1 VKIKADLHIKIFKNQ
16 MKQKETFFTCF
27 VFQFYFIHLVYSFY
41 IKSGHFIFKS
51 MEYLSDR
58 IKSLSVSQTLAMAQK
73 SRELK
78 AKGIDIISLSL
89 GEPDF
94 NTPDYIKE
102 AAKKAID
109 DNYSKYPPVPGYNDL
124 REAISRKFKEENGLT
139 YSPDQIIV
147 SAGGKHSI
155 INVILSIINPGDEV
169 IILAPYWVSYY
180 DQVLLAGGKP
190 VIVTAAIENDFKIR
204 PEQLETAITSK
215 TRLIIFNSPSNPTG
229 MVYDR
234 NEMEKIARI
243 VQKHEG
249 LFIMS
254 DEIYEHIIFSGEHV
268 SMASFDFIYD
278 RVITVNGVSKGYAMT
293 GWRIGYIGA
302 PLWIVKACDKLQGQF
317 TSGVCSI
324 AQRAALA
331 AIQGKND
338 SKQIMKEAFHRRRDL
353 ICSLLKE
360 IKGLKVPVPEGAFYV
375 MPDISYFLGK
385 SDGITTIVNSDDLA
399 LYLLDKA
406 QVAVVGGDAFGAP
419 DCIRIS
425 YATADNLLTEAVKRI
440 KSALERLH

>member
-1 VKIKADLHIKIFKNQ
+1 
-16 MKQKETFFTCF
+16 
-27 VFQFYFIHLVYSFY
+27 
-41 IKSGHFIFKS
+41 

-94 NTPDYIKE
+94 NTPDYVKD

-109 DNYSKYPPVPGYNDL
+109 DNYSKYPPVPGYTDL
-124 REAISRKFKEENGLT
+124 REAISKKFKDENGID
-139 YSPDQIIV
+139 YSPEQIVV
-147 SAGGKHSI
+147 SAGGKHSL
-155 INVILSIINPGDEV
+155 INIILSIVNPGDEV

-180 DQVLLAGGKP
+180 DQIIIAEGKP
-190 VIVTAAIENDFKIR
+190 VVIEAKLENDFKIK
-204 PEQLETAITSK
+204 PGQLEAAITAK
-215 TRLIIFNSPSNPTG
+215 TRLVIFNSPSNPTG

-234 NEMEKIARI
+234 DEMEKIARVI
-243 VQKHEG
+243 EKHEG
-249 LFIMS
+249 VFIIS
-254 DEIYEHIIFSGEHV
+254 DEIYEHIIFNGQHV

-278 RVITVNGVSKGYAMT
+278 RVITVNGCSKGYAMT

-302 PLWIVKACDKLQGQF
+302 PLWIAKACIKLQGQF

-331 AIQGKND
+331 AVQGNGESQK
-338 SKQIMKEAFHRRRDL
+338 IMRAAFLRRRDL
-353 ICSLLKE
+353 ICKLLGE
-360 IKGLKVPVPEGAFYV
+360 IKGIKVRIPQGAFYV

-385 SDGITTIVNSDDLA
+385 SDGTTKINNSDDLA

-406 QVAVVGGDAFGAP
+406 RVATVGGDAFGAKE
-419 DCIRIS
+419 CLRIS
-425 YATADNLLTEAVKRI
+425 YATSDDLLIEAVKRI
-440 KSALERLH
+440 KEALELLR

>member
-1 VKIKADLHIKIFKNQ
+1 MIKCRKYNIK
-16 MKQKETFFTCF
+16 
-27 VFQFYFIHLVYSFY
+27 
-41 IKSGHFIFKS
+41 G

-73 SRELK
+73 SRELQ

-109 DNYSKYPPVPGYNDL
+109 DNYSRYPPVPGYSDL
-124 REAISRKFKEENGLT
+124 REAISKKFKEENGIN

-147 SAGGKHSI
+147 SAGGKHSL
-155 INVILSIINPGDEV
+155 INVILSIINPGEEV

-180 DQVLLAGGKP
+180 DQVILAGGKP
-190 VIVTAAIENDFKIR
+190 VIIEASIDNDFKIR
-204 PEQLETAITSK
+204 PEQLEVVITK
-215 TRLIIFNSPSNPTG
+215 RTRLIIFNSPSNPTG

-234 NEMEKIARI
+234 DEMEEIARI
-243 VQKHEG
+243 VQRHEG
-249 LFIMS
+249 LFIIS

-302 PLWIVKACDKLQGQF
+302 PLWIAKACDKLQGQF

-331 AIQGKND
+331 AIQGKSD
-338 SKQIMKEAFHRRRDL
+338 SQRIMCEAFHRRRDL
-353 ICSLLKE
+353 ICGLLKE
-360 IKGLKVPVPEGAFYV
+360 IKGLKIRVPQGAFYV
-375 MPDISYFLGK
+375 LPDISHFFGK
-385 SDGITTIVNSDDLA
+385 SDGQTKITNSDDLA

-425 YATADNLLTEAVKRI
+425 YATADELLVEAVKRI
-440 KSALERLH
+440 KTALGKLR

>member
-1 VKIKADLHIKIFKNQ
+1 
-16 MKQKETFFTCF
+16 
-27 VFQFYFIHLVYSFY
+27 
-41 IKSGHFIFKS
+41 

-58 IKSLSVSQTLAMAQK
+58 IKSLSISQTIAMAQK

-124 REAISRKFKEENGLT
+124 REAISKKFKEDNGIN

-147 SAGGKHSI
+147 SAGAKHSI
-155 INVILSIINPGDEV
+155 INVILSIINPGEEV

-180 DQVLLAGGKP
+180 DQIILAGGKP
-190 VIVTAAIENDFKIR
+190 VVVGATIEDNFKIR
-204 PEQLETAITSK
+204 PEKLEAAISSK

-229 MVYDR
+229 MVYTR

-243 VQKHEG
+243 VEKHEG
-249 LFIMS
+249 LFILS
-254 DEIYEHIIFSGEHV
+254 DEIYEHILYTGEHV
-268 SMASFDFIYD
+268 SMASFSFIYD

-302 PLWIVKACDKLQGQF
+302 PLWITKACDKLQGQF

-331 AIQGKND
+331 ALLGKGN
-338 SKQIMKEAFHRRRDL
+338 SRQKMQEAFLRRRNL
-353 ICSLLKE
+353 ICGLLKE
-360 IKGLKVPVPEGAFYV
+360 IKGLKIPVPEGAFYV

-385 SDGITTIVNSDDLA
+385 SDGETKIVNSDDLA

-419 DCIRIS
+419 SCIRIS
-425 YATADNLLTEAVKRI
+425 YAIADDRLVEAVKRI
-440 KSALERLH
+440 KAALERLK

>member
-1 VKIKADLHIKIFKNQ
+1 
-16 MKQKETFFTCF
+16 
-27 VFQFYFIHLVYSFY
+27 
-41 IKSGHFIFKS
+41 

-78 AKGIDIISLSL
+78 AKGLDIISLSL

-109 DNYSKYPPVPGYNDL
+109 ENYTKYPPVPGYDDL
-124 REAISRKFKEENGLT
+124 RDAISRKFKEENGIN
-139 YSPDQIIV
+139 YSKDQIIV
-147 SAGGKHSI
+147 SAGGKHSL

-180 DQVLLAGGKP
+180 DQIILAGGKP
-190 VIVTAAIENDFKIR
+190 VIVDSLLENDFKIR
-204 PEQLETAITSK
+204 PDQLESAVSEK

-229 MVYDR
+229 MVYTEE
-234 NEMEKIARI
+234 EMEQIARI
-243 VQKHEG
+243 VEKHEG
-249 LFIMS
+249 LFIIS
-254 DEIYEHIIFSGEHV
+254 DEIYEHIIFEGRHV

-302 PLWIVKACDKLQGQF
+302 PLWLAKACNKLQGQF

-331 AIQGKND
+331 AIEGKTN
-338 SKQIMKEAFHRRRDL
+338 SRQVMKEAFLRRRDL
-353 ICSLLKE
+353 ICGLLKE
-360 IKGLKVPVPEGAFYV
+360 VSGLKIRVPQGAFYV
-375 MPDISYFLGK
+375 MPDISFYLGK
-385 SDGITTIVNSDDLA
+385 SYGDLRINNSDYLA
-399 LYLLDKA
+399 LFLLDKA

-419 DCIRIS
+419 QCIRIS
-425 YATADNLLTEAVKRI
+425 YANSDDLLVEAVKRI
-440 KSALERLH
+440 KTALELLK

>member
-1 VKIKADLHIKIFKNQ
+1 
-16 MKQKETFFTCF
+16 
-27 VFQFYFIHLVYSFY
+27 
-41 IKSGHFIFKS
+41 
-51 MEYLSDR
+51 MEHLSDR

-78 AKGIDIISLSL
+78 AKGFDIISLSL

-124 REAISRKFKEENGLT
+124 REAISRKFKRENGINYT
-139 YSPDQIIV
+139 ADQIVV
-147 SAGGKHSI
+147 SAGGKHSL
-155 INVILSIINPGDEV
+155 INVILSIVNPGDEV

-180 DQVLLAGGKP
+180 DQIILAGGKP
-190 VIVTAAIENDFKIR
+190 VVVEATLENDFKVS
-204 PEQLETAITSK
+204 PEQLEAAVTKK

-229 MVYDR
+229 MVYTR
-234 NEMEKIARI
+234 EETEQISKV

-249 LFIMS
+249 LFIIS
-254 DEIYEHIIFSGEHV
+254 DEIYEHILFDGEHV
-268 SMASFDFIYD
+268 SMASFGYIYD

-302 PLWIVKACDKLQGQF
+302 PVWLAKAVDKLQGQF

-331 AIQGKND
+331 AIEGDDGSRKKMRD
-338 SKQIMKEAFHRRRDL
+338 AFLRRRDL
-353 ICSLLKE
+353 ICRLLKD
-360 IKGLKVPVPEGAFYV
+360 IKGMKVRVPQGAFYV
-375 MPDISYFLGK
+375 MPDISYYFGK
-385 SDGITTIVNSDDLA
+385 SDGETKINNSEDLV

-406 QVAVVGGDAFGAP
+406 QVALVGGDAFGAP
-419 DCIRIS
+419 NCMRIS
-425 YATADNLLTEAVKRI
+425 YATSDDLLAEAVKRM
-440 KSALERLH
+440 KGVLDRLK

>member
-1 VKIKADLHIKIFKNQ
+1 
-16 MKQKETFFTCF
+16 
-27 VFQFYFIHLVYSFY
+27 
-41 IKSGHFIFKS
+41 
-51 MEYLSDR
+51 MEHLSDR

-124 REAISRKFKEENGLT
+124 REAISRKFKEENGLNYT
-139 YSPDQIIV
+139 PDQIVV
-147 SAGGKHSI
+147 SAGGKHSL
-155 INVILSIINPGDEV
+155 INVILSLVNPGEEV
-169 IILAPYWVSYY
+169 ILLAPYWVSYY
-180 DQVLLAGGKP
+180 DQIILAGGKP
-190 VIVTAAIENDFKIR
+190 VIIETTLENEFKVL
-204 PEQLETAITSK
+204 PEQLDLVITPK

-229 MVYDR
+229 MAYTR
-234 NEMEKIARI
+234 EETEGLAR
-243 VQKHEG
+243 VVKKHEG
-249 LFIMS
+249 VFIIS
-254 DEIYEHIIFSGEHV
+254 DEIYEHILFRGEHV
-268 SMASFDFIYD
+268 SMASFDYIYD

-302 PLWIVKACDKLQGQF
+302 PLWLAKAVDKLQGQF

-331 AIQGKND
+331 ALKSDDGSRARMRD
-338 SKQIMKEAFHRRRDL
+338 AFLRRRD
-353 ICSLLKE
+353 IVCKLLKE
-360 IKGLKVPVPEGAFYV
+360 IKGLKVKVPQGAFYV
-375 MPDISYFLGK
+375 MPDISTFFGK
-385 SDGITTIVNSDDLA
+385 SDGQTVIRNSDDLT

-419 DCIRIS
+419 NCIRIS
-425 YATADNLLTEAVKRI
+425 YATSDELLIEAVKRI
-440 KSALERLH
+440 KGALEKLR

>member
-1 VKIKADLHIKIFKNQ
+1 
-16 MKQKETFFTCF
+16 
-27 VFQFYFIHLVYSFY
+27 
-41 IKSGHFIFKS
+41 

-58 IKSLSVSQTLAMAQK
+58 IKKMAVSATLAMAQK

-78 AKGIDIISLSL
+78 AKGLDVISLSL

-109 DNYSKYPPVPGYNDL
+109 DNYSKYPPVPGYNDV
-124 REAISRKFKEENGLT
+124 REAISVKFKKENGLN

-180 DQVLLAGGKP
+180 DQIILADGKP
-190 VIVTAAIENDFKIR
+190 VVIEAKLENDFKVN
-204 PEQLETAITSK
+204 PGQLEEAITPK

-229 MVYDR
+229 MVYTR
-234 NEMEKIARI
+234 KEMEGIAK
-243 VQKHEG
+243 VVAKHEG
-249 LFIMS
+249 LFILS
-254 DEIYEHIIFSGEHV
+254 DEIYEHIIFEGEHV
-268 SMASFDFIYD
+268 SMASFDYIYD

-302 PLWIVKACDKLQGQF
+302 PLWIAKACNKLQGQF

-324 AQRAALA
+324 AQRATLA
-331 AIQGKND
+331 ALNGTGESQK
-338 SKQIMKEAFHRRRDL
+338 IMREAFLRRRDL
-353 ICSLLKE
+353 VCRMLKE
-360 IKGLKVPVPEGAFYV
+360 IKGLKVGVPQGAFYV
-375 MPDISYFLGK
+375 MPDISYYLGK
-385 SDGITTIVNSDDLA
+385 TDGKTKINTSDDLA
-399 LYLLDKA
+399 IYLLDKA
-406 QVAVVGGDAFGAP
+406 QVATVGGDSFGAP

-425 YATADNLLTEAVKRI
+425 YATSDDLLVEAIKRI
-440 KSALERLH
+440 KTALDHLN

>member
-1 VKIKADLHIKIFKNQ
+1 
-16 MKQKETFFTCF
+16 
-27 VFQFYFIHLVYSFY
+27 
-41 IKSGHFIFKS
+41 

-58 IKSLSVSQTLAMAQK
+58 VKALSVSQTLAMDQK

-94 NTPDYIKE
+94 NTPDYVKE

-109 DNYSKYPPVPGYNDL
+109 DNYSKYPPVPGYTDL
-124 REAISRKFKEENGLT
+124 REAISKKFKEENGIN

-147 SAGGKHSI
+147 SAGGKHSL
-155 INVILSIINPGDEV
+155 INVILSIVNPGDEV

-180 DQVLLAGGKP
+180 DQIILAEGKP
-190 VIVTAAIENDFKIR
+190 VIIKARLENDFKIN
-204 PEQLETAITSK
+204 PEQLEAAITSK

-229 MVYDR
+229 MVYNR
-234 NEMEKIARI
+234 KEMEKIAR
-243 VQKHEG
+243 VVEKHEG
-249 LFIMS
+249 IFLIS
-254 DEIYEHIIFSGEHV
+254 DEIYEHIIFTGEHV

-302 PLWIVKACDKLQGQF
+302 PLWIAKACNKLQGQF

-331 AIQGKND
+331 AIQGKGD
-338 SKQIMKEAFHRRRDL
+338 FRQVMKAAFLRRRDL
-353 ICSLLKE
+353 ICRLLKE
-360 IKGLKVPVPEGAFYV
+360 VEGVKIIIPLGAFYI
-375 MPDISYFLGK
+375 MPDVSFYFGK
-385 SDGITTIVNSDDLA
+385 SYGESKITNSDDLA

-406 QVAVVGGDAFGAP
+406 QVATVGGDAFGAP
-419 DCIRIS
+419 ECIRIS
-425 YATADNLLTEAVKRI
+425 YATSDELLIEAVRRI
-440 KSALERLH
+440 KGALERLQ

>member
-1 VKIKADLHIKIFKNQ
+1 
-16 MKQKETFFTCF
+16 
-27 VFQFYFIHLVYSFY
+27 
-41 IKSGHFIFKS
+41 

-78 AKGIDIISLSL
+78 AKGIDVISLSL

-109 DNYSKYPPVPGYNDL
+109 DNYSKYPPVPGYADL
-124 REAISRKFKEENGLT
+124 REAISKKFKEENGIS

-147 SAGGKHSI
+147 SAGGKHSL
-155 INVILSIINPGDEV
+155 INVILSIVNPGDEV

-180 DQVLLAGGKP
+180 DQIIIAEGKP
-190 VIVTAAIENDFKIR
+190 VVIEAKLENDFKIR
-204 PEQLETAITSK
+204 PEQLEAAITGK

-243 VQKHEG
+243 VEKHEG
-249 LFIMS
+249 LFIIS
-254 DEIYEHIIFSGEHV
+254 DEIYEHIIFTGEHV

-302 PLWIVKACDKLQGQF
+302 PLWIAKACNKLQGQF

-331 AIQGKND
+331 AIQGNGD
-338 SKQIMKEAFHRRRDL
+338 SQKIMKAAFLRRRDL
-353 ICSLLKE
+353 ICGLLKE
-360 IKGLKVPVPEGAFYV
+360 IKGIKVSIPQGAFYV
-375 MPDISYFLGK
+375 MPDISYYLGK
-385 SDGITTIVNSDDLA
+385 SDGETKITTSDELA

-406 QVAVVGGDAFGAP
+406 QVATVGGDAFGSP
-419 DCIRIS
+419 ECIRIS
-425 YATADNLLTEAVKRI
+425 YATSDDLLVEAVKRI
-440 KSALERLH
+440 KGALEKLKLH

>member
-1 VKIKADLHIKIFKNQ
+1 
-16 MKQKETFFTCF
+16 
-27 VFQFYFIHLVYSFY
+27 
-41 IKSGHFIFKS
+41 
-51 MEYLSDR
+51 MEYLSNR
-58 IKSLSVSQTLAMAQK
+58 VKYLYVSQTLAMAQK

-109 DNYSKYPPVPGYNDL
+109 ENYSKYPPVPGYTDL
-124 REAISRKFKEENGLT
+124 REAISKKFKVENGIN
-139 YSPDQIIV
+139 YSSDQVIV
-147 SAGGKHSI
+147 SAGAKHSL
-155 INVILSIINPGDEV
+155 INVILSIVNPGEEV

-180 DQVLLAGGKP
+180 DQVIIAEGKP
-190 VIVTAAIENDFKIR
+190 VVIKATLENDFKIN
-204 PEQLETAITSK
+204 PEQLEAAITGK

-229 MVYDR
+229 MVYSR
-234 NEMEKIARI
+234 KEMEQIAR
-243 VQKHEG
+243 VVEKHEG
-249 LFIMS
+249 LFIIS
-254 DEIYEHIIFSGEHV
+254 DEIYEHIIFTGEHV

-302 PLWIVKACDKLQGQF
+302 PLWIAKACNKFQGQF

-331 AIQGKND
+331 ALQGNGD
-338 SKQIMKEAFHRRRDL
+338 SQKMMKAAFLRRRDL
-353 ICSLLKE
+353 ICGLLKE
-360 IKGLKVPVPEGAFYV
+360 VPGVKVRIPQGAFYV
-375 MPDISYFLGK
+375 MPEISYYFGK
-385 SDGITTIVNSDDLA
+385 SDGETKITNSDELA

-406 QVAVVGGDAFGAP
+406 QVATVGGDAFGTP
-419 DCIRIS
+419 ECLRIS
-425 YATADNLLTEAVKRI
+425 YATSDELLIEAVRRI
-440 KSALERLH
+440 KAALERLK